1 MTINDA
7 EGILT
12 AQRNDLITHLAR
24 ERNSFHKKP
33 LTFPRCCGREVREV
47 LHELCC
53 RLRAAYIRG
62 QGPDRKER
70 GVAFMKEDTKRAL
83 RLVGLA
89 STLGLTI
96 VIATFIGLA
105 LGLWLDRVFNT
116 SPWLTVIFLILG
128 IIAGFR
134 NFYRFMSKRAKE

>member
-1 MTINDA
+1 
-7 EGILT
+7 
-12 AQRNDLITHLAR
+12 
-24 ERNSFHKKP
+24 
-33 LTFPRCCGREVREV
+33 
-47 LHELCC
+47 
-53 RLRAAYIRG
+53 
-62 QGPDRKER
+62 
-70 GVAFMKEDTKRAL
+70 MKEDTKKAL
-83 RLVGLA
+83 KLVGLA

-105 LGLWLDRVFNT
+105 VGLWLDEVFDT

>member
-1 MTINDA
+1 
-7 EGILT
+7 
-12 AQRNDLITHLAR
+12 
-24 ERNSFHKKP
+24 
-33 LTFPRCCGREVREV
+33 
-47 LHELCC
+47 
-53 RLRAAYIRG
+53 
-62 QGPDRKER
+62 
-70 GVAFMKEDTKRAL
+70 MKEDTKKAL

-105 LGLWLDRVFNT
+105 VGLWLDRVFNT

>member
-1 MTINDA
+1 
-7 EGILT
+7 
-12 AQRNDLITHLAR
+12 
-24 ERNSFHKKP
+24 
-33 LTFPRCCGREVREV
+33 
-47 LHELCC
+47 
-53 RLRAAYIRG
+53 
-62 QGPDRKER
+62 
-70 GVAFMKEDTKRAL
+70 MKEDTRQAL
-83 RLVGLA
+83 KLVGLA

-134 NFYRFMSKRAKE
+134 NFYRFMTRRAKE

>member
-1 MTINDA
+1 
-7 EGILT
+7 
-12 AQRNDLITHLAR
+12 
-24 ERNSFHKKP
+24 
-33 LTFPRCCGREVREV
+33 
-47 LHELCC
+47 
-53 RLRAAYIRG
+53 
-62 QGPDRKER
+62 
-70 GVAFMKEDTKRAL
+70 MKEDTRKAL
-83 RLVGLA
+83 RMVGLA

>member
-1 MTINDA
+1 V
-7 EGILT
+7 G
-12 AQRNDLITHLAR
+12 
-24 ERNSFHKKP
+24 
-33 LTFPRCCGREVREV
+33 
-47 LHELCC
+47 
-53 RLRAAYIRG
+53 RG
-62 QGPDRKER
+62 QAGKRE
-70 GVAFMKEDTKRAL
+70 VAFMKEDTRKAL
-83 RLVGLA
+83 KLVGLA

-134 NFYRFMSKRAKE
+134 NFYRFMTRRAKE

>member
-1 MTINDA
+1 
-7 EGILT
+7 
-12 AQRNDLITHLAR
+12 
-24 ERNSFHKKP
+24 
-33 LTFPRCCGREVREV
+33 
-47 LHELCC
+47 
-53 RLRAAYIRG
+53 
-62 QGPDRKER
+62 
-70 GVAFMKEDTKRAL
+70 MKEDTRKAL
-83 RLVGLA
+83 KLVGLA

>member
-1 MTINDA
+1 V
-7 EGILT
+7 G
-12 AQRNDLITHLAR
+12 
-24 ERNSFHKKP
+24 
-33 LTFPRCCGREVREV
+33 
-47 LHELCC
+47 
-53 RLRAAYIRG
+53 RG
-62 QGPDRKER
+62 QAGKRE
-70 GVAFMKEDTKRAL
+70 VAFMKEDTRKAL
-83 RLVGLA
+83 KLVGLA

-134 NFYRFMSKRAKE
+134 NFYRFMTRRTKE

>member
-1 MTINDA
+1 V
-7 EGILT
+7 G
-12 AQRNDLITHLAR
+12 RGLAGKR
-24 ERNSFHKKP
+24 E
-33 LTFPRCCGREVREV
+33 
-47 LHELCC
+47 
-53 RLRAAYIRG
+53 
-62 QGPDRKER
+62 
-70 GVAFMKEDTKRAL
+70 VAFMKEDTRKAL
-83 RLVGLA
+83 KLVGLA

-134 NFYRFMSKRAKE
+134 NFYRFMSRRAKE

>member
-1 MTINDA
+1 
-7 EGILT
+7 
-12 AQRNDLITHLAR
+12 
-24 ERNSFHKKP
+24 
-33 LTFPRCCGREVREV
+33 
-47 LHELCC
+47 
-53 RLRAAYIRG
+53 
-62 QGPDRKER
+62 
-70 GVAFMKEDTKRAL
+70 MKEDTRKAL
-83 RLVGLA
+83 KLAGLA

-105 LGLWLDRVFNT
+105 LGLWLDRVFDT